1 MTALRQRMIEDMQL
15 RGLSPKTQRGYVSHV
30 AAFARYFGKSPAEL
44 DQEAVRQYLLY
55 LINEKKMSPEGV
67 NQQVS
72 ALKFLYLTTLEM
84 PWSDV
89 DFPRAKR
96 QHKLPV
102 VLSQEELVQFFD
114 HIPGIK
120 YRAALMVCYGAG
132 LRISEAVSLKV
143 RHIDSSRMLLHVENG
158 KGGKDRFTLLSPRL
172 LQLLRLYWRTQPHP
186 DQPEDPEMI
195 ANQYLFPSWLTGKH
209 LCAGTLHTACREVW
223 LRSGLRKKVTAHT
236 LRHSFATHLL
246 DNGTDIRIIQVLLG
260 HANINTTAHY
270 TAVSARLVGR
280 TQSPL
285 DDLMPQAPK
294 PKPKKQ

>member
-1 MTALRQRMIEDMQL
+1 MTPLRQRMIEDMQL
-15 RGLSPKTQRGYVSHV
+15 RGLAPQTQRGYVAHA

-55 LINEKKMSPEGV
+55 LINDKKMSPEGV

-72 ALKFLYLTTLEM
+72 ALKFLYLTTLEAH
-84 PWSDV
+84 WSDV

-96 QHKLPV
+96 QHKLPI
-102 VLSQEELVQFFD
+102 VLSHEELVQFFD
-114 HIPGIK
+114 HIPSIK

-132 LRISEAVSLKV
+132 LRISEAVALKV
-143 RHIDSSRMLLHVENG
+143 GDIDSSRMLLRVENG

-172 LQLLRLYWRTQPHP
+172 LQVLRLYWRTSGRSTANPQE
-186 DQPEDPEMI
+186 PEPI
-195 ANQYLFPSWLTGKH
+195 ANQYLFPSWRTGKH
-209 LCAGTLHTACREVW
+209 LCTGTLQTACREVW

-246 DNGTDIRIIQVLLG
+246 ENGTDIRIIQVLLG
-260 HANINTTAHY
+260 HSKIDTTARY
-270 TAVSARLVGR
+270 TAVTPQLVGR

-285 DDLMPQAPK
+285 DVLLPQAPK
-294 PKPKKQ
+294 PKKK

>member
-1 MTALRQRMIEDMQL
+1 MTPLRQRMIDDMQL
-15 RGLSPKTQRGYVSHV
+15 RGLAAETQRGYVLHV

-55 LINEKKMSPEGV
+55 LINERKMSPEGI

-89 DFPRAKR
+89 DFPRVKR

-102 VLSQEELVQFFD
+102 VLSQEEIVQFFD

-132 LRISEAVSLKV
+132 LRISEAVALKV
-143 RHIDSSRMLLHVENG
+143 RDIDSSRMLLRVEQG
-158 KGGKDRFTLLSPRL
+158 KGSKDRYTMLSPRL
-172 LQLLRLYWRTQPHP
+172 LQVLRLYWRTSHPRPVQPH
-186 DQPEDPEMI
+186 DPETTG
-195 ANQYLFPSWLTGKH
+195 NQYLFPSWREGKH
-209 LCAGTLHTACREVW
+209 ITAATLRTACHEVW
-223 LRSGLRKKVTAHT
+223 LHSGLRKKVTAHT
-236 LRHSFATHLL
+236 LRHSFASHLL
-246 DNGTDIRIIQVLLG
+246 ENGTDIRIIQVLLG
-260 HANINTTAHY
+260 HSRIDTTAHY
-270 TAVSARLVGR
+270 TSVSPQLVGR

-285 DDLMPQAPK
+285 DVVMPQSPFRAK
-294 PKPKKQ
+294 